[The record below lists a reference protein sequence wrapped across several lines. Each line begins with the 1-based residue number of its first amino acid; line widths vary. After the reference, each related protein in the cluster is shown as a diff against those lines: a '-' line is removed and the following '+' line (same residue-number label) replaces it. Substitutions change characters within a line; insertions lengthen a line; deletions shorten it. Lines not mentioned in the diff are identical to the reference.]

1 MSGPSRCYRC
11 GGRFVCP
18 GGVPG
23 PIYCPHCKA
32 TCPVPT
38 RTLPQRIRRV
48 PFDWQALKI
57 FLAWSLI
64 VLLPIAFCFLWP
76 LLILSVEEHYAYNA
90 GKQHGLDGV
99 EQRLP
104 KGRNDLAGAYKRGWE
119 AGTSI
124 RMGRQGKP

>member
-64 VLLPIAFCFLWP
+64 VLLPIAFSFLWP
-76 LLILSVEEHYAYNA
+76 FLLLSVERNQYYQL
-90 GKQHGLDGV
+90 GYQDGLGGS
-99 EQRLP
+99 ELKFP
-104 KGRNDLAGAYKRGWE
+104 EGTADLKNAYKRGWE

-124 RMGRQGKP
+124 RMGRQGNP